1 MRNLKKLFAVI
12 MAVAMLAS
20 VMVPALAAE
29 GFKYEAEAKKLY
41 DLGLFKG
48 NSETSYEPDLGTA
61 LNRQAG
67 LALAIRLMGKDAEVA
82 AMTQEEIATQ
92 LAKIVDANEISDW
105 AKPYAAYAVKNGL
118 TNGIDPNILP
128 NVKFGAQLDLTGK
141 EFINFVLKAMG
152 YQVAWDDVLTKAASI
167 GMLSAG
173 DAVTFGTTAVM
184 TRDLAVGVMAS
195 ALGGTTASG
204 VTLAQAL
211 IDAGA
216 VSAEAM
222 AAAGFFTPTAT
233 PEPTPAVL
241 EATASTTN
249 NIQINVVYNE
259 EVDKDSATKLDN
271 YKLSKGDIEKAEL
284 QDDGVTV
291 VLTLKYASA
300 KNQEDKVDLTI
311 KNVKSTSGIVI
322 AETTLKDILFLDKDI
337 PTVVDA
343 QVVGKD
349 TVKVIFSEPMKPA
362 SSTTSGD
369 ETTYFLSKDGFVVNG
384 GKLYVKEAKLQ
395 KNYTEAR
402 VKLYSSLP
410 EGEVSFQVKSTSED
424 FAGFGVIGKL
434 FTLNVVKDTEAP
446 VVVGYENAKPTEVTL
461 IWNEDIEFDGFSK
474 TEWYHTNGSN
484 TVKDNGVT
492 IDGNKTKLTFEDSKK
507 LAPGTAYVYVLKEA
521 VKDLWGNKNT
531 QQMYQ
536 IEVVLDVT
544 PPEVDKVEQ
553 GSNEQTIKVKYTEAM
568 DSDSTKKASNYTI
581 LDKDGKEQK
590 DLVKSVTLSSDGKE
604 ATLNLSKK
612 IGGDY
617 SLVVKGVKDL
627 AGNEIVEVTVPFTVV
642 DKTVPNPTDF
652 TVTLHKGGQ
661 AGQMIKVAFGEAMA
675 AEGKYA
681 IDDIDKYVFVT
692 ANLGQD
698 NETVKTLKSIK
709 NVSLTIVDN
718 GKAVEITIPSTAD
731 NATDGWNVLT
741 SYTLR
746 IARVADAAGNYTDAL
761 SFNKPIVAA
770 STINVE
776 KAEATARN
784 TIEVTFADE
793 VKFEINDFVVNKTV
807 SGTVYKMNYAEVD
820 TTLNDKGKT
829 VATLKLTEDL
839 PFGWGTGTELVNTSV
854 SFVVYGEDGTQ
865 DKVATENKYGSKV
878 TLGPTTVADK
888 IAPELYDD
896 GKDETDYAK
905 NNTGVKD
912 YLVFNK
918 TADAFNYTFTLYFS
932 ENMKT
937 ALTTDYTGS
946 DFVIT
951 VGDKTLANGKDY
963 KVTSIVGN
971 AVNFEFTTDFSAEKN
986 SDGTPKGT
994 HKVSGDFTI
1003 KLADKT
1009 NYITDIA
1016 GNAPKAFDAIEYDDL
1031 LINAARP

>member
-349 TVKVIFSEPMKPA
+349 TVKVIFSEPMKGTAVTNGTKQHTSSVRMALLLTAA
-362 SSTTSGD
+362 SST
-369 ETTYFLSKDGFVVNG
+369 L
-384 GKLYVKEAKLQ
+384 
-395 KNYTEAR
+395 R
-402 VKLYSSLP
+402 
-410 EGEVSFQVKSTSED
+410 
-424 FAGFGVIGKL
+424 
-434 FTLNVVKDTEAP
+434 
-446 VVVGYENAKPTEVTL
+446 KPNCRRT
-461 IWNEDIEFDGFSK
+461 
-474 TEWYHTNGSN
+474 
-484 TVKDNGVT
+484 
-492 IDGNKTKLTFEDSKK
+492 
-507 LAPGTAYVYVLKEA
+507 
-521 VKDLWGNKNT
+521 
-531 QQMYQ
+531 
-536 IEVVLDVT
+536 
-544 PPEVDKVEQ
+544 
-553 GSNEQTIKVKYTEAM
+553 
-568 DSDSTKKASNYTI
+568 
-581 LDKDGKEQK
+581 
-590 DLVKSVTLSSDGKE
+590 
-604 ATLNLSKK
+604 
-612 IGGDY
+612 
-617 SLVVKGVKDL
+617 
-627 AGNEIVEVTVPFTVV
+627 
-642 DKTVPNPTDF
+642 
-652 TVTLHKGGQ
+652 
-661 AGQMIKVAFGEAMA
+661 
-675 AEGKYA
+675 
-681 IDDIDKYVFVT
+681 
-692 ANLGQD
+692 
-698 NETVKTLKSIK
+698 
-709 NVSLTIVDN
+709 
-718 GKAVEITIPSTAD
+718 
-731 NATDGWNVLT
+731 
-741 SYTLR
+741 
-746 IARVADAAGNYTDAL
+746 
-761 SFNKPIVAA
+761 
-770 STINVE
+770 
-776 KAEATARN
+776 
-784 TIEVTFADE
+784 
-793 VKFEINDFVVNKTV
+793 
-807 SGTVYKMNYAEVD
+807 
-820 TTLNDKGKT
+820 
-829 VATLKLTEDL
+829 
-839 PFGWGTGTELVNTSV
+839 
-854 SFVVYGEDGTQ
+854 
-865 DKVATENKYGSKV
+865 
-878 TLGPTTVADK
+878 
-888 IAPELYDD
+888 
-896 GKDETDYAK
+896 
-905 NNTGVKD
+905 
-912 YLVFNK
+912 
-918 TADAFNYTFTLYFS
+918 
-932 ENMKT
+932 
-937 ALTTDYTGS
+937 
-946 DFVIT
+946 
-951 VGDKTLANGKDY
+951 
-963 KVTSIVGN
+963 
-971 AVNFEFTTDFSAEKN
+971 
-986 SDGTPKGT
+986 TPKL
-994 HKVSGDFTI
+994 V
-1003 KLADKT
+1003 
-1009 NYITDIA
+1009 
-1016 GNAPKAFDAIEYDDL
+1016 
-1031 LINAARP
+1031 

>member
-349 TVKVIFSEPMKPA
+349 TVKVIFSEPMKGTA
-362 SSTTSGD
+362 VTNGS
-369 ETTYFLSKDGFVVNG
+369 ETTYFLNKDGFVVNG

-395 KNYTEAR
+395 KNYTEAL
-402 VKLYSSLP
+402 VKLYSNLP
-410 EGEVSFQVKSTSED
+410 EGEVTFQVKSTSED

-446 VVVGYENAKPTEVTL
+446 VVTGYENAKPTEVTL
-461 IWNEDIEFDGFSK
+461 IWSEDIEFDTK
-474 TEWYHTNGSN
+474 TLKEWYHTNGSN
-484 TVKDNGVT
+484 IVKDVT
-492 IDGNKTKLTFEDSKK
+492 IDGNKTKLTFADDKK

-521 VKDLWGNKNT
+521 VKDLWGNKNA
-531 QQMYQ
+531 QQMIQ
-536 IEVVLDVT
+536 VEVVLDVT
-544 PPEVDKVEQ
+544 APEVSEVKQ
-553 GSNEQTIKVKYTEAM
+553 GDNEQTVIVKYNEAM

-612 IGGDY
+612 IGGEY
-617 SLVVKGVKDL
+617 SLVIKGVKDL
-627 AGNEIVEVTVPFTVV
+627 AGNEIVEVTVPFKVE
-642 DKTVPNPTDF
+642 DKTTPKTKDF
-652 TVTLHKGGQ
+652 SAKLYNAK
-661 AGQMIKVAFGEAMA
+661 AKDQMLKISFGEAMA
-675 AEGKYA
+675 TEGQFAINDLAKYM
-681 IDDIDKYVFVT
+681 
-692 ANLGQD
+692 LGTK
-698 NETVKTLKSIK
+698 NVKDIK
-709 NVSLTIVDN
+709 NASITVVDN
-718 GKAVEITIPSTAD
+718 GKAVEIKIPSKAD
-731 NATDGWNVLT
+731 DKDKGYDIDLAVTPKVT
-741 SYTLR
+741 V
-746 IARVADAAGNYTDAL
+746 ARVADAAGNFAQVQANDNATPVDAL
-761 SFNKPIVAA
+761 WFEINIAPAATVA
-770 STINVE
+770 IDKV
-776 KAEATARN
+776 EATDRE
-784 TIEVTFADE
+784 TIKVTFKDE
-793 VKFEINDFVVNKTV
+793 VKFEIADFIVNKTV
-807 SGTVYKMNYAEVD
+807 AGDVYKMSYAEVD
-820 TTLNDKGKT
+820 TTLNDKGNT
-829 VATLKLTEDL
+829 VATLKLTEKL
-839 PFGWGTGTELVNTSV
+839 PFEWGTETGVADTTVT
-854 SFVVYGEDGTQ
+854 FVVYGENGTQ
-865 DKVATENKYGSKV
+865 SKVATENKYGEKV
-878 TLGPTTVADK
+878 ALGETAVADK

-896 GKDETDYAK
+896 GKDTNLFGDSANRGYKDCIELGAK
-905 NNTGVKD
+905 ES
-912 YLVFNK
+912 F
-918 TADAFNYTFTLYFS
+918 TFKVHFS
-932 ENMKT
+932 EWMKT
-937 ALTTDYTGS
+937 ALNTGYTGA

-951 VGDKTLANGKDY
+951 IGDKTLVNGKDY
-963 KVTSIVGN
+963 VVTDITNNV
-971 AVNFEFTTDFSAEKN
+971 VTFKFTQSYAEVKEN
-986 SDGTPKGT
+986 NVVTGY
-994 HKVSGDFTI
+994 KVSGDFTI

-1009 NYITDIA
+1009 NYLTDIA
-1016 GNAPKAFDAIEYDDL
+1016 GNAPKAFDLIKIDDVL
-1031 LINAARP
+1031 FQNATWN